1 MDSADQSDPINR
13 KDSHKG
19 QQQRLPCDNDSKEGA
34 SSRLQSEDQQVSAL
48 NESIAA
54 LLQGSSQAEAF
65 DCIHAALDIDLEIFR
80 VMKCRDADSLDLYIL
95 RNKFLMHQ
103 ENVDQTR
110 LLQRIGGIAKVK
122 MDYYITLLINNSD
135 EEMQQQVDND
145 LSSWKNVQ
153 IEIAIAGESGSGK
166 SSFINAV
173 LGLTADDEGAAAVGC
188 TETTMEVTKYVH
200 PETQNIAFYDLP
212 GIGTPKFPKDN
223 YIELVNLDKYDFFLL
238 LSQQRFKENDMWFA
252 NEIEKR
258 NKKFFFVRTHIHKD
272 MLASKQSHPR
282 SHNRRK
288 VIEEIRE
295 NIRKHLL
302 DGGIHL
308 KNVYIAL
315 IDNYERQD
323 YDFEELLLK
332 LVEKAPE
339 LKKEALIYSLSER
352 SRGIIQMKAKF
363 LKGRMGGIAI
373 YASLFSLMSH
383 ENREEVMKLMFH
395 ECSLYQQQLGINT
408 ASLEI
413 DALQLKV
420 DKDEIVKE
428 IKMSSYTEHDLES
441 IFSKEWK
448 SVPALIKR
456 IPIVC
461 SITCAIRTYTTCVA
475 CLKSVLELCEKDA
488 LALNAYR
495 LSTGFK

>member
-1 MDSADQSDPINR
+1 MIA
-13 KDSHKG
+13 K
-19 QQQRLPCDNDSKEGA
+19 KEHPVGCKV
-34 SSRLQSEDQQVSAL
+34 RT
-48 NESIAA
+48 
-54 LLQGSSQAEAF
+54 
-65 DCIHAALDIDLEIFR
+65 
-80 VMKCRDADSLDLYIL
+80 
-95 RNKFLMHQ
+95 NKFQPLMNPSQ
-103 ENVDQTR
+103 RFCKDVILTETLRENLQKVTDKHIPSDEVPGRRQPGPLHFEEQISDAPGKRGPNTTAAKGSDR
-110 LLQRIGGIAKVK
+110 TKLAKLLLEYINKIGGIAKVK